1 MYTAYRISLEN
12 KPKVF
17 DSLGDGAWYYN
28 FDIKEYQGTSY
39 NHMDTESTPIEVTK
53 YEVLQVMIY
62 GTPTVTNCIEAVL
75 KAYKDEN
82 EQSLYDAIMLG
93 DNTSDQINDIIEEVK
108 ADFNLVPKISQL
120 DKAKRDKI
128 RELMVYDKSEN
139 INSFSINN
147 EEVWLDKDTRVGL
160 VNSITTEQNA
170 GKTETTIWFGITSIT
185 ITCEQALSMLGQ
197 IEVYASECFNTTAT
211 HKTNIY
217 KLNNIDEVLNYD
229 YSQNYP
235 VKLSFMFGE

>member
-39 NHMDTESTPIEVTK
+39 NHMDIESTPIEVTK

-82 EQSLYDAIMLG
+82 EQSLYDVALLG
-93 DNTSDQINDIIEEVK
+93 TNLDQINDIIYEVK
-108 ADFNLVPKISQL
+108 SDFKLVTKLSEL

-128 RELMVYDKSEN
+128 RELTLYDKSDN
-139 INSFSINN
+139 VNSFSINGN
-147 EEVWLDKDTRVGL
+147 DVWLDKDTRVGL
-160 VNSITTEQNA
+160 VNSINTEVSL
-170 GKTETTIWFGITSIT
+170 GKDTTTIWFNTTSIT
-185 ITCEQALSMLGQ
+185 LSCDSALNILKQ
-197 IEVYASECFNTTAT
+197 IEIYAAECFNTTAT
-211 HKTNIY
+211 HKMNISN
-217 KLNNIDEVLNYD
+217 LNEISEVESYDYTLNY
-229 YSQNYP
+229 P
-235 VKLSFMFGE
+235 IKLSFSV

>member
-1 MYTAYRISLEN
+1 MYTAYRINLEN

-39 NHMDTESTPIEVTK
+39 DHMDIESAPIEVTK

-93 DNTSDQINDIIEEVK
+93 DNTSEQINDIIEDVK
-108 ADFNLVPKISQL
+108 ADFKLVSKLSDL
-120 DKAKRDKI
+120 DKAKRTKI
-128 RELMVYDKSEN
+128 RELTVYDKSDN
-139 INSFSINN
+139 VNSFSINGN
-147 EEVWLDKDTRVGL
+147 DVWLDKDTRVGL
-160 VNSITTEQNA
+160 VNSINTEVA
-170 GKTETTIWFGITSIT
+170 LGKDTTTIWFNTTSIT
-185 ITCEQALSMLGQ
+185 LSCDSALNILKQ
-197 IEVYASECFNTTAT
+197 IEIYAAECFNATAT
-211 HKTNIY
+211 HKMNISN
-217 KLNNIDEVLNYD
+217 LNEISEIESYDYTLNY
-229 YSQNYP
+229 P
-235 VKLSFMFGE
+235 IKLSFSV